1 MSQYAWDTTFTELFE
16 RCLERYRTGDEDF
29 TSYYSEADLAFLDS
43 IGYQP
48 RELFDF
54 VEDHADYGEPSIA
67 SAVMTASVRRDYL
80 NVIMKGEKSAREL
93 MPDDLPARDA
103 ELGGIVWLPRIIAK
117 AEAKLRGELNPD
129 IMFGCGGDRNFLK
142 EHDIAPA
149 DFLRA
154 VWAANGDHQKIL
166 EYVQSGKPGA

>member
-16 RCLERYRTGDEDF
+16 RCLERYRAGDEDF

-80 NVIMKGEKSAREL
+80 NVIMKGEKSDREL

-154 VWAANGDHQKIL
+154 VWAANGDHQEIL